1 MDNESVK
8 KNIMNLR
15 LERSL
20 TQRQMAEELGM
31 ARNTYRSI
39 EKGKTQMISE
49 TVMKVAEWAGVTPEE
64 IVLGYLPSESGSIQ
78 LKEAR
83 ERFNKRVN
91 EITEEYEARIAG
103 LMKEIRMLNDL
114 LKEKDD
120 NIRNLKSIV
129 ALIEKGQEQRK
140 ND

>member
-64 IVLGYLPSESGSIQ
+64 IVLGYLPSEYGSIQ

-91 EITEEYEARIAG
+91 EITEEYETRIAG